1 MLEIVQLFIQRKE
14 FFMNLLYQHLQI
26 SFISIVL
33 AILIGGLIGIFMS
46 EYKKISKP
54 FMSIINFVYTIPSI
68 SMLGFL
74 IPLSGVGNTTAI
86 IALVIYALLPM
97 VKNTY
102 TGRDKDRG
110 GKGIPVGIKTNQ
122 KCEKSR
128 RNNICPGD
136 NSL

>member
-54 FMSIINFVYTIPSI
+54 FMSIINLFI
-68 SMLGFL
+68 LFL
-74 IPLSGVGNTTAI
+74 LF
-86 IALVIYALLPM
+86 
-97 VKNTY
+97 
-102 TGRDKDRG
+102 
-110 GKGIPVGIKTNQ
+110 Q
-122 KCEKSR
+122 C
-128 RNNICPGD
+128 
-136 NSL
+136 

>member
-1 MLEIVQLFIQRKE
+1 
-14 FFMNLLYQHLQI
+14 MNLLYQHLQI

-74 IPLSGVGNTTAI
+74 IPLQELEI
-86 IALVIYALLPM
+86 QQRLLHLSSM
-97 VKNTY
+97 LFY
-102 TGRDKDRG
+102 
-110 GKGIPVGIKTNQ
+110 Q
-122 KCEKSR
+122 W
-128 RNNICPGD
+128 
-136 NSL
+136 

>member
-68 SMLGFL
+68 SMLGIFNSPFRSWKYNSDYCTCHL
-74 IPLSGVGNTTAI
+74 CSFTN
-86 IALVIYALLPM
+86 
-97 VKNTY
+97 
-102 TGRDKDRG
+102 
-110 GKGIPVGIKTNQ
+110 GKKYLYRNGT
-122 KCEKSR
+122 SR
-128 RNNICPGD
+128 
-136 NSL
+136 

>member
-14 FFMNLLYQHLQI
+14 FFINLLYQHLQI

-86 IALVIYALLPM
+86 IALVIYAPFT
-97 VKNTY
+97 N
-102 TGRDKDRG
+102 
-110 GKGIPVGIKTNQ
+110 GKKYLYRNGT
-122 KCEKSR
+122 SR
-128 RNNICPGD
+128 
-136 NSL
+136 